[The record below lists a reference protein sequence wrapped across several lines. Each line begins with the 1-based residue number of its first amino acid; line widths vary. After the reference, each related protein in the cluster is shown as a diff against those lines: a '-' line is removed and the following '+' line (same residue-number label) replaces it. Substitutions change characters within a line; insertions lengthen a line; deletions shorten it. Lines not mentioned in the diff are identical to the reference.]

1 MDIAGSHVVSVSQTT
16 TNFAIDCKASGEPPL
31 TVQWYH
37 DGVPVSRDPTHVI
50 LPDNTLLVLSISRPA
65 DYGRYMCVASNIY
78 GSDNATVLGKCVGV
92 VYVVLNAFKVLLML
106 IVVVL
111 EIVLSFFYET
121 V

>member
-1 MDIAGSHVVSVSQTT
+1 MDIAGSHVVAVSQTT

-31 TVQWYH
+31 NVQWYH

-78 GSDNATVLGKCVGV
+78 GSDNATVLGRCVGV
-92 VYVVLNAFKVLLML
+92 EMYFKVLLML
-106 IVVVL
+106 IVVL
-111 EIVLSFFYET
+111 LKIVLSFFYET

>member
-31 TVQWYH
+31 NVQWYH

-78 GSDNATVLGKCVGV
+78 GSDNATVLGKCV
-92 VYVVLNAFKVLLML
+92 VLNAFKVLL

-111 EIVLSFFYET
+111 EMLLSNFT
-121 V
+121 MLSHI

>member
-1 MDIAGSHVVSVSQTT
+1 MDIAGSHVVAVSQTT

-92 VYVVLNAFKVLLML
+92 VCDVLIAF
-106 IVVVL
+106 
-111 EIVLSFFYET
+111 
-121 V
+121 